1 VDIVVNIAIIQSEYR
16 ATDIYIYNNLDHA
29 INIQT

>member
-16 ATDIYIYNNLDHA
+16 ATDIYIY
-29 INIQT
+29 IIIWIMP